1 MFRNDSK
8 GPLICPVSAQ
18 KRLLHTD
25 HDVQTVAHTKAKR
38 MEQHLHLHARQSK
51 SFFSHFTAR
60 LLRSPSLAFFIC
72 GESQIADMTALR

>member
-1 MFRNDSK
+1 
-8 GPLICPVSAQ
+8 
-18 KRLLHTD
+18 
-25 HDVQTVAHTKAKR
+25 

-60 LLRSPSLAFFIC
+60 LLFVRPPLHFFIC